1 MRFLLLQTRNPDDPM
16 KHHEIASFARAL
28 EVHEDKISIFD
39 LLSHSLETRHLKS
52 VDMLL
57 LGGSGHYSAAGDG
70 EWLDRALDSLRLVHQ
85 EAKPT
90 FASCWGFQAM
100 ARAMGGDVVH
110 DLSRA
115 EIGTHRLWLTEAGK
129 TDPVFGPLSDVF
141 YGQMGHEDI
150 VTKLPPDAV
159 LLAYSQRVENQAYC
173 FPDRPIYCTQFH
185 PELNCG
191 DLLERVINYPEY
203 IRNIAGMEP
212 EEFTQLIHET
222 PQTEALLKRFVQTFV
237 LGERGASAP

>member
-1 MRFLLLQTRNPDDPM
+1 M
-16 KHHEIASFARAL
+16 KHHEVASFARAL
-28 EVHEDKISIFD
+28 EVCEDQIAIFD
-39 LLSHSLETRHLKS
+39 LLSTSLEHRHLQD
-52 VDMLL
+52 VDMVL

-70 EWLDRALDSLRLVHQ
+70 LWLDRALDSLRLVYDK
-85 EAKPT
+85 AVPT

-100 ARAMGGDVVH
+100 ARAMGGEVVH
-110 DLSRA
+110 DLGRA

-129 TDPVFGPLSDVF
+129 NDPVFGPLRDVF
-141 YGQMGHEDI
+141 FGQMGHEDI
-150 VTKLPPDAV
+150 VTRLPPGAV
-159 LLAYSQRVENQAYC
+159 LLAYSQRVQNQAYC

-212 EEFTQLIHET
+212 DQFARMIKET
-222 PQTEALLKRFVQTFV
+222 PETEALLKRFVRIFV
-237 LGERGASAP
+237 QEEPAASAP